1 VYVALIVRDYVNE
14 NRTTLLLHLGDP
26 RPGAAP
32 QSVHPDWVTTIGK
45 PADGDRGFA
54 SPHHGVGARTAF
66 AHRGA
71 HPDPQLRPVPIVLG
85 AAI

>member
-1 VYVALIVRDYVNE
+1 VYVALIMWDYVEE
-14 NRTTLLLHLGDP
+14 NRTTLLLHLGDL

-32 QSVHPDWVTTIGK
+32 QSIHPDWVTTIGK

-54 SPHHGVGARTAF
+54 FTPPRGWRQDSIRSPRSPS
-66 AHRGA
+66 RGF
-71 HPDPQLRPVPIVLG
+71 RPVPIVLA